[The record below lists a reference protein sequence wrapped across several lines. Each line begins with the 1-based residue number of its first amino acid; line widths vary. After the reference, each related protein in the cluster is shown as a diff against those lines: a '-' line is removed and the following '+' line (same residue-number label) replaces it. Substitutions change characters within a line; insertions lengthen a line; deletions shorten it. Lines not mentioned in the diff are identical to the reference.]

1 MKDLETRLENIHR
14 GIEYFL
20 SLHKEQEENITN
32 LKAENQILT
41 GKVAN
46 LQDQLARFNEESTR
60 ALSAN
65 NKTKIQNQQ
74 EISNKIDE
82 LLSEV
87 ERCITLLTKENETT

>member
-1 MKDLETRLENIHR
+1 
-14 GIEYFL
+14 
-20 SLHKEQEENITN
+20 LHKEQEENITN